1 MTLIAAVGLT
11 QVMDARE
18 AGMQAAYQALN
29 KLGTTLPSLA
39 LIIVPSRYDPRQV
52 VNGAVGMLSNVPM
65 IGLSVASGL
74 SQAGVHS
81 DSVIVALLAG
91 DSLQAETHWFPA
103 YSQSSSE
110 IATRIAQ
117 LLGYE
122 QRPAEQVL
130 VFAEGLNADA
140 DEFCTNLPI
149 GLPVL
154 GGLSSGDI
162 WSSSSFQIAGMQ
174 TGSGGLAAAFLR
186 GDFKIGLGCGHG
198 WHAVGAHFRV
208 TRSVSYWLRRLD
220 GKPASETLSGLF
232 GQTVRSWSSPP
243 LNTLSRLYPLGFEQ
257 VYTDELLV
265 RSPIRVEADGSLRM
279 NVVLREGSDAYLMV
293 GSPEDCL
300 KAAKRAAQEA
310 LSELGGAKP
319 VFALILVDTAWQMLM
334 QAQPGK
340 EIQAVREIIGTDVPI
355 AGGYTL
361 GQILPPHGSSAR
373 SQFLNQHIVVA
384 VFGEAAKSK

>member
-1 MTLIAAVGLT
+1 
-11 QVMDARE
+11 
-18 AGMQAAYQALN
+18 
-29 KLGTTLPSLA
+29 
-39 LIIVPSRYDPRQV
+39 
-52 VNGAVGMLSNVPM
+52 
-65 IGLSVASGL
+65 
-74 SQAGVHS
+74 
-81 DSVIVALLAG
+81 
-91 DSLQAETHWFPA
+91 
-103 YSQSSSE
+103 
-110 IATRIAQ
+110 
-117 LLGYE
+117 
-122 QRPAEQVL
+122 
-130 VFAEGLNADA
+130 
-140 DEFCTNLPI
+140 
-149 GLPVL
+149 
-154 GGLSSGDI
+154 
-162 WSSSSFQIAGMQ
+162 
-174 TGSGGLAAAFLR
+174 
-186 GDFKIGLGCGHG
+186 
-198 WHAVGAHFRV
+198 
-208 TRSVSYWLRRLD
+208 
-220 GKPASETLSGLF
+220 
-232 GQTVRSWSSPP
+232 
-243 LNTLSRLYPLGFEQ
+243 
-257 VYTDELLV
+257 LV